1 MKKFLLATALTSLTA
16 MTAQAASHSET
27 LKVGIILGFTGP
39 LETLAPAIAAG
50 AEMALEEVNAAGGI
64 LDGKMAE
71 AVRGDGTCADAAAAT
86 AAAERLVT
94 SDGVAAIM
102 GAMCSGATGAV
113 LTNVS
118 VPNGILQ
125 ISPSATSPG
134 LSSIE
139 DNGLF
144 FRMAP
149 SDARQGEVMAQII
162 KDRGIDSVAVTYTNN
177 DYGSGLADSFQQAF
191 EAAGGSVTLSTS
203 HEDGKADYSAE
214 VGSLASA
221 GGDAL
226 VVIGYVDQG
235 GSGIIQAA
243 LDTGAFDTFVLPD
256 GMIGDALENNFGADI
271 DGSFGQNPSVENERG
286 DEFLALAET
295 AGFDGT
301 SVYAKEA
308 YDSMALILLSMAAAG
323 STNGAEAAA
332 KVMDLANAPGEKIY
346 AGELAKAIELV
357 SAGTDIDY
365 VGASSVELIEP
376 GEASG
381 GYVEM
386 EMKDGKLEE
395 IGYR

>member
-1 MKKFLLATALTSLTA
+1 MKKFLLATVLTGLSA
-16 MTAQAASHSET
+16 VTAQAASHSEA

-39 LETLAPAIAAG
+39 LETLAPDIAAG
-50 AEMALEEVNAAGGI
+50 GELALAEVNEAGGI
-64 LDGKMAE
+64 LDGMMAE
-71 AVRGDGTCADAAAAT
+71 VVRGDGTCADAAAAT

-118 VPNGILQ
+118 VPNGVLQ

-149 SDARQGEVMAQII
+149 SDARQGVVMAEII
-162 KDRGIDSVAVTYTNN
+162 KGRGIDEVAVTYTNN
-177 DYGSGLADSFQQAF
+177 DYGSGLAASFQEAF
-191 EAAGGSVTLSTS
+191 EAAGGSVTLSAS

-235 GSGIIQAA
+235 GSGVIQAA
-243 LDTGAFDTFVLPD
+243 LDTGAFETFVLPD
-256 GMIGDALENNFGADI
+256 GMIGKALEDNFGGDI
-271 DGSFGQNPSVENERG
+271 DGSFGQNPSVQNERG
-286 DEFLALAET
+286 DEFLAMAEE

-301 SVYAKEA
+301 AVYAKEG

-332 KVMDLANAPGEKIY
+332 KVMELANAPGEKIY
-346 AGELAKAIELV
+346 AGELAKAIELIA
-357 SAGTDIDY
+357 AGTDIDY

>member
-1 MKKFLLATALTSLTA
+1 MKKFLLATALTGMSA
-16 MTAQAASHSET
+16 MTAQAASHSEAV
-27 LKVGIILGFTGP
+27 KVGIILGFTGP
-39 LETLAPAIAAG
+39 LETLAPDIAAG
-50 AEMALEEVNAAGGI
+50 GELALKEINEAGGI
-64 LDGKMAE
+64 LDGRMVE
-71 AVRGDGTCADAAAAT
+71 PVRGDGTCADAAAAT

-118 VPNGILQ
+118 VPNGVLQ

-149 SDARQGEVMAQII
+149 SDARQGVVMAEII
-162 KDRGIDSVAVTYTNN
+162 KERGIDEVAVTYTNN
-177 DYGSGLADSFQQAF
+177 DYGSGLAASFQEAF
-191 EAAGGSVTLSTS
+191 EAAGGSVTLSAS

-235 GSGIIQAA
+235 GSGVIQAA

-256 GMIGDALENNFGADI
+256 GMIGTALEDNFGGDL
-271 DGSFGQNPSVENERG
+271 DGSFGQNPSVQNERG
-286 DEFLALAET
+286 EEFLQMAEG

-301 SVYAKEA
+301 GVYAKEG

-323 STNGAEAAA
+323 STNGSDAAA
-332 KVMDLANAPGEKIY
+332 KVMELANAPGEKIY
-346 AGELAKAIELV
+346 AGELNKALELIA
-357 SAGTDIDY
+357 AGTDIDY

-386 EMKDGKLEE
+386 EMKGGKLEE
-395 IGYR
+395 IGFR